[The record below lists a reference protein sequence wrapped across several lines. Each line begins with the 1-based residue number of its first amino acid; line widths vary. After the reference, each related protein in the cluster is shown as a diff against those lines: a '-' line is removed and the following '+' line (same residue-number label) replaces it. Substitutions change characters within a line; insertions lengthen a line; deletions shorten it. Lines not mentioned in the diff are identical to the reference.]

1 MQINILKYETLGS
14 TNTEAAEQAR
24 RGAAEGVCVLAYEQ
38 TAGRGRHGRTWHSAA
53 GSGLY
58 LSIILRPKLSPQN
71 LPLITLA
78 AGVAVCDVLGEF
90 GIRADIKWVNDI
102 LVGDD
107 KISGILA
114 ETVETEQG
122 VAVIVGIGINLSSS
136 SFPEELTDI
145 ATSVEVE
152 TGRKPTPD
160 EAAEAVTRYFAYFY
174 EMLKSE
180 NGRQKISD
188 NWRSRSSYF
197 SGKQVR
203 IAAGDD
209 GFEGTTDGL
218 EPNGALRV
226 KLASGE
232 IRIVQ
237 AGDVTRLRS
246 HEQQ

>member
-1 MQINILKYETLGS
+1 MNFQLLKYDSLGS

-24 RGAAEGVCVLAYEQ
+24 RGAAEGVCILAYKQ
-38 TAGRGRHGRTWHSAA
+38 TAGRGRHGRAWHSEA

-58 LSIILRPKLSPQN
+58 LSIIVRPRLSPHH

-78 AGVAVCDVLGEF
+78 AGVAVYHVLKEF
-90 GIRADIKWVNDI
+90 GINADIKWVNDV
-102 LVGDD
+102 LVGDG

-122 VAVIVGIGINLSSS
+122 IAVIVGVGINLSSS
-136 SFPEELTDI
+136 SFPEELAEI

-152 TGRKPTPD
+152 TGSKPTPD

-174 EMLKSE
+174 EMLHSE
-180 NGRQKISD
+180 NGPQQIVE

-203 IAAGDD
+203 VAANNDV
-209 GFEGTTDGL
+209 FEGTTDGL

-226 KLASGE
+226 KLADGE

-246 HEQQ
+246 HERQ